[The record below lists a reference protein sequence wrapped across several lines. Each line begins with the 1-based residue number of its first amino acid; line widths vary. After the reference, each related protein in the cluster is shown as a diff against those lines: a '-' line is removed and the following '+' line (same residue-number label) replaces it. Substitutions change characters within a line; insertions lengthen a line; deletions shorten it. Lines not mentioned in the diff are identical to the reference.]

1 MRRETI
7 PPMRTHAPAQEV
19 LLAGASGLIG
29 RELARL
35 LLAQIPPVRLR
46 ALVRRV
52 PDGADDRVQWQTVDF
67 SRLPVLPAADE
78 AYCALGTTIRTAG
91 SQDAFRAVDL
101 DAVLAY
107 ARAARSA
114 GVQRFAVVSAMGANR
129 RSPNFYSRVKGEMEA
144 AIGALGFASVVI
156 ARPSLLAGDRS
167 ALGQPARTAER
178 LGLLLTRPVSA
189 LIPKSVRPIAAA
201 TVARGMIAALRQQ
214 RPGVRIVESGELQ
227 ELGNER
233 T

>member
-35 LLAQIPPVRLR
+35 LLAQIPPLRLR
-46 ALVRRV
+46 ALVRRM
-52 PDGADDRVQWQTVDF
+52 PGGADERVQWQTVDF

-101 DAVLAY
+101 DAVLAF

-114 GVQRFAVVSAMGANR
+114 GVQRFAVVSAMGASA

-144 AIGALGFASVVI
+144 ALAALDFASLVI
-156 ARPSLLAGDRS
+156 ARPSLLAGDRAS
-167 ALGQPARTAER
+167 LGQPVRGGEVWAAR
-178 LGLLLTRPVSA
+178 LLRPVMG
-189 LIPKSVRPIAAA
+189 LIPAGVRPIAARN
-201 TVARGMIAALRQQ
+201 VAQAMLRAMLDAAPGQ
-214 RPGVRIVESGELQ
+214 RVLSSAQMQSPAR
-227 ELGNER
+227 
-233 T
+233 

>member
-7 PPMRTHAPAQEV
+7 PTMRTHAPAQEV

-52 PDGADDRVQWQTVDF
+52 SDGADDRVQWQTVDF
-67 SRLPVLPAADE
+67 SRLPALPAADE

-101 DAVLAY
+101 DAVLAF

-114 GVQRFAVVSAMGANR
+114 GVQRFAVVSAMGASA

-144 AIGALGFASVVI
+144 ALAALDFASLVI
-156 ARPSLLAGDRS
+156 ARPSLLAGDRAS
-167 ALGQPARTAER
+167 LGQPVRGGEKLA
-178 LGLLLTRPVSA
+178 LWLTGPIA
-189 LIPKSVRPIAAA
+189 GLIPKRVRPIEAA
-201 TVARGMIAALRQQ
+201 TVARGMMAALRQQ
-214 RPGVRIVESGELQ
+214 RPGVRIVDSGELQ
-227 ELGNER
+227 DLGND
-233 T
+233 